1 LDVLLSR
8 LLMLLALTLM
18 IALAL
23 VTNAVQG
30 QDPPNLL
37 LLVLGCLYSEQDISF
52 NGSGC
57 FDAVE

>member
-1 LDVLLSR
+1 
-8 LLMLLALTLM
+8 MLLALTLM